1 MNAGDLLQH
10 FRYEVDDLED
20 PYLWSD
26 DEVFEYMTDA
36 ERMFCR
42 LTEGIEEARL
52 PQICQLSVVP
62 GTDWYAVS
70 PLILKLRWATRGD
83 NGRTITVSNPEKLA
97 LDGIAFDS
105 GTGGPVRALVAGM
118 SKGVLRAWPMPNETV
133 TINLGVFRL
142 PLTPLTSEVSAFEI
156 DEQHHIHLLS
166 WMKHRAYNKHDAD
179 TYDPK
184 QAEKYE
190 TVFRNYC
197 FKALAEQE
205 RARRQVGTVIYG
217 GI

>member
-1 MNAGDLLQH
+1 
-10 FRYEVDDLED
+10 
-20 PYLWSD
+20 
-26 DEVFEYMTDA
+26 
-36 ERMFCR
+36 MFCR

-105 GTGGPVRALVAGM
+105 GAGGPVRALVAGM

-156 DEQHHIHLLS
+156 DEQHPHPSSFVDEAPHTTSTTRTPTTPSRPRSTS
-166 WMKHRAYNKHDAD
+166 WFSATTASR
-179 TYDPK
+179 P
-184 QAEKYE
+184 
-190 TVFRNYC
+190 
-197 FKALAEQE
+197 LAEQE